1 MDLKIDIISASYGK
15 KKIIGDI
22 SVNIPSGSFTAVIGR
37 NGSGKST
44 LLYAIDGIIPFEGSI
59 MAGDADI
66 SSASASERARLVSIM
81 LQQTKNPHITVE
93 ELVSFGRRPYRGFG
107 EAMTKEDLDAVER
120 AISDAEL
127 SEIRGCYLDEI
138 SGGELRRSYFG
149 MILAQNTPIVLL
161 DEATAFLDTDRE
173 MRFLDMMDA
182 KRRADGKTVIS
193 VMHDLSAAMK
203 YADNVMLIDGGRLI
217 FFGSVE
223 DILKTDLIERTF
235 SVKRYTACTDC
246 GERIFFSN

>member
-59 MAGDADI
+59 MAGGADI
-66 SSASASERARLVSIM
+66 SSVSASERARLVSIM
-81 LQQTKNPHITVE
+81 LQQTKNPHVTVE
-93 ELVSFGRRPYRGFG
+93 ELVSFGRRPYRSIG

-127 SEIRGCYLDEI
+127 AEKLDN
-138 SGGELRRSYFG
+138 RRSSASANV
-149 MILAQNTPIVLL
+149 LARN
-161 DEATAFLDTDRE
+161 EAI
-173 MRFLDMMDA
+173 
-182 KRRADGKTVIS
+182 ADQYNK
-193 VMHDLSAAMK
+193 
-203 YADNVMLIDGGRLI
+203 
-217 FFGSVE
+217 
-223 DILKTDLIERTF
+223 
-235 SVKRYTACTDC
+235 
-246 GERIFFSN
+246 